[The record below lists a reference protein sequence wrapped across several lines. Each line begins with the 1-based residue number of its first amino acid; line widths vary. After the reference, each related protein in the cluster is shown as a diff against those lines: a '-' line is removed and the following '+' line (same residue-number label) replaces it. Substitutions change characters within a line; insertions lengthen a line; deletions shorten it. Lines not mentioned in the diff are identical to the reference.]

1 MPHAL
6 RLKDGK
12 LITPFDLEDVLEI
25 VEEYAGDEVRQYL
38 AENLSDTDALE
49 KELDRLYREH
59 EEDLERLGDHQRA
72 VLNAVREEAESL
84 GNLLDAQRL
93 DRRKLKKATD
103 NIWRM
108 CDREL
113 WMFPGTSAYVFH
125 LLRKEAED
133 GGKSDT
139 GQK

>member
-25 VEEYAGDEVRQYL
+25 VEGYAGDEVRQYL

-49 KELDRLYREH
+49 KELDRLYQEH
-59 EEDLERLGDHQRA
+59 EEDLERLGGHQRA
-72 VLNAVREEAESL
+72 VLIAVREEAESL
-84 GNLLDAQRL
+84 GSLLDAQRL

-103 NIWRM
+103 TILRM

-113 WMFPGTSAYVFH
+113 
-125 LLRKEAED
+125 
-133 GGKSDT
+133 
-139 GQK
+139 

>member
-1 MPHAL
+1 MRRGTWRPTIILRIKPDGFVRGEDMPHVL

-12 LITPFDLEDVLEI
+12 LITPFDLDDVLET

-49 KELDRLYREH
+49 KELDRLYQEQ

-72 VLNAVREEAESL
+72 VLIAVREEAESL
-84 GNLLDAQRL
+84 GSLLDAQRL

-103 NIWRM
+103 TILRM

-113 WMFPGTSAYVFH
+113 
-125 LLRKEAED
+125 
-133 GGKSDT
+133 
-139 GQK
+139 

>member
-1 MPHAL
+1 MPHVL
-6 RLKDGK
+6 RLKHGK

-25 VEEYAGDEVRQYL
+25 VKEYAGDEVRQYL
-38 AENLSDTDALE
+38 AENLSDTDAL
-49 KELDRLYREH
+49 DRLYREH
-59 EEDLERLGDHQRA
+59 EEDLERLDDHQRA

-113 WMFPGTSAYVFH
+113 
-125 LLRKEAED
+125 
-133 GGKSDT
+133 
-139 GQK
+139 

>member
-1 MPHAL
+1 MPHVL

-25 VEEYAGDEVRQYL
+25 VKEYAGDEVRQYL

-59 EEDLERLGDHQRA
+59 EEELERLGDHQRA

-113 WMFPGTSAYVFH
+113 
-125 LLRKEAED
+125 
-133 GGKSDT
+133 
-139 GQK
+139 

>member
-1 MPHAL
+1 MPHVL

-25 VEEYAGDEVRQYL
+25 VEGYAGDEVRQYL

-72 VLNAVREEAESL
+72 VLNGSEKKQSPLAIFWTRRGWTEE
-84 GNLLDAQRL
+84 N
-93 DRRKLKKATD
+93 
-103 NIWRM
+103 
-108 CDREL
+108 
-113 WMFPGTSAYVFH
+113 
-125 LLRKEAED
+125 
-133 GGKSDT
+133 
-139 GQK
+139 

>member
-25 VEEYAGDEVRQYL
+25 VEGYAGDEVRQYL

-93 DRRKLKKATD
+93 DRRKLKKSTD

-113 WMFPGTSAYVFH
+113 
-125 LLRKEAED
+125 
-133 GGKSDT
+133 
-139 GQK
+139 

>member
-1 MPHAL
+1 MPHVL
-6 RLKDGK
+6 KLKDGK

-25 VEEYAGDEVRQYL
+25 VKEYAGDEVRQYL

-103 NIWRM
+103 TILRM

-113 WMFPGTSAYVFH
+113 
-125 LLRKEAED
+125 
-133 GGKSDT
+133 
-139 GQK
+139 

>member
-25 VEEYAGDEVRQYL
+25 VEGYAGDEVRQYL

-93 DRRKLKKATD
+93 ERRKLKNATD

-113 WMFPGTSAYVFH
+113 
-125 LLRKEAED
+125 
-133 GGKSDT
+133 
-139 GQK
+139 

>member
-25 VEEYAGDEVRQYL
+25 VEGYAGDEVRQYL

-93 DRRKLKKATD
+93 DRRKLKKAID

-113 WMFPGTSAYVFH
+113 
-125 LLRKEAED
+125 
-133 GGKSDT
+133 
-139 GQK
+139 

>member
-25 VEEYAGDEVRQYL
+25 VEGYAGDEVRQYL

-59 EEDLERLGDHQRA
+59 EEDLERLGDHPAGGLKRGQRRSRVPWQSFGRA
-72 VLNAVREEAESL
+72 EAGPKKIEK
-84 GNLLDAQRL
+84 GNR
-93 DRRKLKKATD
+93 
-103 NIWRM
+103 
-108 CDREL
+108 
-113 WMFPGTSAYVFH
+113 
-125 LLRKEAED
+125 
-133 GGKSDT
+133 
-139 GQK
+139 